1 MDILVLLLFTGIFCG
16 WGIWVV
22 LRTEERK
29 EAADKK
35 NQQAAGRPDTA
46 HESDGSA

>member
-29 EAADKK
+29 EAARKK
-35 NQQAAGRPDTA
+35 AQQVAGRPDA
-46 HESDGSA
+46 AQESDGSA

>member
-1 MDILVLLLFTGIFCG
+1 MDIVILLLFGGIFG
-16 WGIWVV
+16 AWAIWVS

-29 EAADKK
+29 EAANKK
-35 NQQAAGRPDTA
+35 DQQIAGRPDTA

>member
-16 WGIWVV
+16 WGIWVT
-22 LRTEERK
+22 LRAEERK

-35 NQQAAGRPDTA
+35 DQQVARRPDA
-46 HESDGSA
+46 AQKSNGSA

>member
-1 MDILVLLLFTGIFCG
+1 MDILVLLLFAGIFSG
-16 WGIWVV
+16 WGIWVT

-35 NQQAAGRPDTA
+35 DQQVATRPDTA
-46 HESDGSA
+46 HKSDGSA

>member
-1 MDILVLLLFTGIFCG
+1 MDILVLLLFVGALSA
-16 WGIWVV
+16 WGIWVT

-29 EAADKK
+29 EAAGKK
-35 NQQAAGRPDTA
+35 DQHVARRPDTA